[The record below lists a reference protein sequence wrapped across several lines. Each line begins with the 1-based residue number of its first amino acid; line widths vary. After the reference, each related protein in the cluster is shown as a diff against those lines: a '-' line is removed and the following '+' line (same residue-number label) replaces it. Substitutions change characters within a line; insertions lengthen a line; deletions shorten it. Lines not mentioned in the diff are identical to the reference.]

1 MASRFCSHFMYIQ
14 AQEVLPGGTLGADPT
29 TQSYNNVV
37 ITILDVNDNPPSF
50 TQTHYSVRMSEAI
63 QDNQA
68 IPNLTMYVNDPDGV
82 CMIWIQ
88 SYEFYNNICFI

>member
-29 TQSYNNVV
+29 SQSYNNVV
-37 ITILDVNDNPPSF
+37 ITILDVNDNPPTF

-88 SYEFYNNICFI
+88 SYELYNNICFI